1 MKRTI
6 YNSKFYFDSYD
17 NEAFAPQDFDY
28 LKIEPKDRITISD
41 TIKRVKFEA
50 IKGDKN
56 VQSLQPSSVKK

>member
-1 MKRTI
+1 MKRAI

-28 LKIEPKDRITISD
+28 FKIEPKDRITISD
-41 TIKRVKFEA
+41 TIKRVKFEE

-56 VQSLQPSSVKK
+56 VQLLQPSSVKK

>member
-17 NEAFAPQDFDY
+17 NEAFAPQDFNY
-28 LKIEPKDRITISD
+28 FRIEEKGKITISD

-56 VQSLQPSSVKK
+56 VQLLQP